1 MGKGP
6 KVWPKT
12 EWRNYISDL
21 AWSHLGV
28 ELAELSDIAVDC
40 EVFWVLQG
48 LQAPRLSQK
57 EKRARKWENE

>member
-12 EWRNYISDL
+12 KWCDYISDL

-28 ELAELSDIAVDC
+28 ERAELSDIAVYR
-40 EVFWVLQG
+40 EEFRVHLG
-48 LQAPRLSQK
+48 LLPSRLSQK